1 MHSNTFTKT
10 SDVFNMDMTF
20 DVADI
25 QDKSEW
31 KERAMTEAKAIH
43 SKPSTARDRTL
54 NEIYETC
61 LYGHAPEQ
69 YLIETGWMDDERP
82 YKDLI
87 DPQGDSVEIKVT
99 QKEEFVPYVLARC
112 QTAKL
117 ETWRNYP
124 DIVYIFINNKQETE
138 YVHEG
143 TYLWDAYLR
152 RFMFVE

>member
-1 MHSNTFTKT
+1 MHSNTSTKT

-20 DVADI
+20 DVSDI

-69 YLIETGWMDDERP
+69 YLIETGWMDD
-82 YKDLI
+82 D
-87 DPQGDSVEIKVT
+87 
-99 QKEEFVPYVLARC
+99 
-112 QTAKL
+112 
-117 ETWRNYP
+117 
-124 DIVYIFINNKQETE
+124 
-138 YVHEG
+138 G
-143 TYLWDAYLR
+143 TMDA
-152 RFMFVE
+152 